1 MIFIKEMYLK
11 EPTFGSRRIVPLL
24 KRERGESVNRKRL
37 QRLRKKMGMKTIY
50 SRPRTSQPNKDHK
63 KYPYL
68 LRNLSIYQSNQVWCT
83 DITYVPMPRGQVYL
97 RCILDC
103 YSRKA
108 LSWEVSNTMD
118 ASLCQK
124 ALLRAIEQTQTLPE
138 IFNTDQGSQ
147 FTSQEWIEGLTK
159 RGIAISMDGKG
170 RWRDNVYI
178 ERFWHSVKYESLFL
192 PEYSTLLD
200 LKHGLEEWIE
210 RYNPWRPH
218 QALGYQTPDQFYQE
232 GLNKEKHQEKLNSPS
247 LPQKNQNT
255 PKVLVTPIQVFEA
268 SSLRSS
274 NPSNLPLTSS
284 SQSSYIPY
292 LH

>member
-11 EPTFGSRRIVPLL
+11 EPTFGSRHIVPLL

-103 YSRKA
+103 YSRKV
-108 LSWEVSNTMD
+108 LSWGVSNTMD

-124 ALLRAIEQTQTLPE
+124 ALLKAIEQTQTLPE

-147 FTSQEWIEGLTK
+147 FASQ
-159 RGIAISMDGKG
+159 D
-170 RWRDNVYI
+170 
-178 ERFWHSVKYESLFL
+178 
-192 PEYSTLLD
+192 
-200 LKHGLEEWIE
+200 
-210 RYNPWRPH
+210 
-218 QALGYQTPDQFYQE
+218 
-232 GLNKEKHQEKLNSPS
+232 
-247 LPQKNQNT
+247 
-255 PKVLVTPIQVFEA
+255 
-268 SSLRSS
+268 
-274 NPSNLPLTSS
+274 
-284 SQSSYIPY
+284 
-292 LH
+292 

>member
-1 MIFIKEMYLK
+1 
-11 EPTFGSRRIVPLL
+11 
-24 KRERGESVNRKRL
+24 
-37 QRLRKKMGMKTIY
+37 MGMKTIY

-103 YSRKA
+103 YSRKV

-124 ALLRAIEQTQTLPE
+124 ALLRAIEQTQTL
-138 IFNTDQGSQ
+138 
-147 FTSQEWIEGLTK
+147 
-159 RGIAISMDGKG
+159 
-170 RWRDNVYI
+170 
-178 ERFWHSVKYESLFL
+178 
-192 PEYSTLLD
+192 
-200 LKHGLEEWIE
+200 
-210 RYNPWRPH
+210 
-218 QALGYQTPDQFYQE
+218 GYQTPDQFYQE
-232 GLNKEKHQEKLNSPS
+232 GLNKEKPQEILNSPS

-255 PKVLVTPIQVFEA
+255 PKVLVTPLQVLEA
-268 SSLRSS
+268 TSLRSEAL
-274 NPSNLPLTSS
+274 SNLPLTSS